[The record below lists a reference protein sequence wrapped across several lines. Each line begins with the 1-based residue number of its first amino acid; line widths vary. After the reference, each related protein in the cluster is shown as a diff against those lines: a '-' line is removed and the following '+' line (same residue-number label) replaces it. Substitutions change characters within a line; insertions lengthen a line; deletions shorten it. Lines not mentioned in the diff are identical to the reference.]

1 MTADLERPHAAEFG
15 VPGRTRAFSLNGVNF
30 IIDIS
35 PGPARRP
42 SDSSAFTI
50 VKAPEVLEFY
60 RSLARS
66 VKPRGILELG
76 IFQGGSYVL
85 LDQLFQPTT
94 IAALDISQ
102 TPVPALMSYVT
113 GKEGRYVHFASSQS
127 DAPLIRRIVAEE
139 CRGELDLV
147 VDDASHL
154 YDLSRQSFE
163 IIFPLLA
170 PGGYYIVEDWKWA
183 HQKLYQNDNGP
194 RFARPALTNLLFELT
209 LLLGSTNLIESIK
222 ISGGLFVVKKAANA
236 GSIPADFWRLIANRG
251 RQLSLV

>member
-94 IAALDISQ
+94 IAALDI
-102 TPVPALMSYVT
+102 
-113 GKEGRYVHFASSQS
+113 
-127 DAPLIRRIVAEE
+127 
-139 CRGELDLV
+139 
-147 VDDASHL
+147 
-154 YDLSRQSFE
+154 
-163 IIFPLLA
+163 
-170 PGGYYIVEDWKWA
+170 
-183 HQKLYQNDNGP
+183 
-194 RFARPALTNLLFELT
+194 
-209 LLLGSTNLIESIK
+209 
-222 ISGGLFVVKKAANA
+222 
-236 GSIPADFWRLIANRG
+236 
-251 RQLSLV
+251 